1 MLLRDNLVEEHVFVD
16 AAPITLGQSLR
27 CRLSIPADGLP
38 AEHVLFARD
47 HGRLVLRPAAAMT
60 GRIAQGDDAP
70 AIELR
75 GVAPA
80 EAIPIAIGARGK
92 LHLGEVTILFQ
103 EVAAPPV
110 APRPRLPAS
119 VRGSLAD
126 RVDPRLAA
134 IVGLSL
140 CVHLAIVAW
149 AWLDDPET
157 ESMFSPRISAE
168 RYRPEV
174 INITLD
180 DEAPPAPPTVSDAPG
195 AAAPVSPRQ
204 TARPIVPR
212 PARPDEPG
220 LSAAEAERYAQVLTG
235 DDETSRGTGSDLRGR
250 QPQGDLKQQIDDIRD
265 RDRVVE
271 VGRDPRSR
279 DAGTR
284 PGTIPQGPRI
294 DGPTQVARRTDD
306 REQKQ
311 PRIDLVPPR
320 PPRGPRPEHDLTAE
334 SVVEKIRTTYLP
346 GLQRCYQQG
355 LLHDG
360 SLKGKI
366 QLAFTVGER
375 GQVLEPEASGLTPA
389 VDACVA
395 GQMAA
400 WRFGIPRDG
409 DRQPTEASFKLG
421 LILAI

>member
-1 MLLRDNLVEEHVFVD
+1 MFVD
-16 AAPITLGQSLR
+16 AAPITIGQSLR

-47 HGRLVLRPAAAMT
+47 QGRLLLRPASAMT

-70 AIELR
+70 AIGADEPGR
-75 GVAPA
+75 GGRMVDLGEPA
-80 EAIPIAIGARGK
+80 RPIPIARGARGK
-92 LHLGEVTILFQ
+92 LRLGEVTILFQ

-110 APRPRLPAS
+110 PPRPRLPAS

-134 IVGLSL
+134 ILGLSL
-140 CVHLAIVAW
+140 CTHLAIAAW
-149 AWLDDPET
+149 AWLEDADT
-157 ESMFSPRISAE
+157 GSMFSPRISAE
-168 RYRPEV
+168 HYRPEV
-174 INITLD
+174 IDITLPD
-180 DEAPPAPPTVSDAPG
+180 DPPPAPPGTPDGPG

-212 PARPDEPG
+212 PGRPDEPG
-220 LSAAEAERYAQVLTG
+220 LSAADAERYAQVLTG
-235 DDETSRGTGSDLRGR
+235 GDETARGTGGDLRGR

-265 RDRVVE
+265 HDRGVE

-284 PGTIPQGPRI
+284 VGTIPDRPRI
-294 DGPTQVARRTDD
+294 EDPQQVARRTDD
-306 REQKQ
+306 RERTQ

-320 PPRGPRPEHDLTAE
+320 PPRGPRPEHGLTPEA
-334 SVVEKIRTTYLP
+334 VVEKIRTTYLP

-355 LLHDG
+355 LLHDAA
-360 SLKGKI
+360 LKGKI
-366 QLAFTVGER
+366 QLAFTVDEKGH
-375 GQVLEPEASGLTPA
+375 LTEAEAHGLTPA

-395 GQMAA
+395 GQMAG

-409 DRQPTEASFKLG
+409 DRQPTEATFQLG
-421 LILAI
+421 LVLAGI